1 MKTMKPIG
9 AAFGQLGHRQSAGT
23 RITTSIHEWS
33 AFRAKCFEPDADFN
47 RFEAVRILKRIG
59 RKLPANDTEQ
69 RWTSGLLD
77 HLELLVSMTQQQDWI
92 ARRPIVWLSVAK
104 TAKRLGI
111 TSSQVNRHENQLM
124 QLGAITWD
132 DSGNHKRFGRR
143 DDEGRI
149 VEAYG
154 INLAP
159 LGTMLATLRA
169 EESAITRAEAEREKK
184 KNLLSALRRQC
195 RGLLWGCDED
205 NAVIATLARECD
217 AIIGAIRV
225 RPDTDISKLDGWIA
239 ALEAW
244 LERLKTR
251 PAETAAADPVDN
263 AQDSAELAP
272 NMRTKPRENAPPAPH
287 PGEAH
292 IIQEESLNKNTDTC
306 SGAVVDNASS
316 AGGAKYR
323 QEGGGSRGEGA
334 NSERLADVAEPITY
348 QLDPV
353 RLWCQLPPKLAM
365 LVGDEPEWEDM
376 LKAAQ
381 HLRPE
386 LGISPQ
392 AWDMAM
398 RQLGEGGAALALILI
413 AWRRELGLVYAPGGY
428 LRGMVKKAKRGE
440 LHLLPSFYG
449 LQKRQRNRRS

>member
-1 MKTMKPIG
+1 MVSWGIVN
-9 AAFGQLGHRQSAGT
+9 QLARVSPPL
-23 RITTSIHEWS
+23 SMEWS
-33 AFRAKCFEPDADFN
+33 AFRAKCFVPDADFN

-59 RKLPANDTEQ
+59 RKLPPNDSGQ
-69 RWTSGLLD
+69 RWTSTLLD
-77 HLELLVSMTQQQDWI
+77 HLELLVSMTQQQDWL

-104 TAKRLGI
+104 TAQRLGI
-111 TSSQVNRHENQLM
+111 TPSQVNRYENQLM
-124 QLGAITWD
+124 QLGVITWD

-159 LGTMLATLRA
+159 LGTMLAALRA
-169 EESAITRAEAEREKK
+169 EEDAITHAETEREKK

-217 AIIGAIRV
+217 AIIGTIRV

-239 ALEAW
+239 V
-244 LERLKTR
+244 LERLNTQ
-251 PAETAAADPVDN
+251 PSETAPADPVDN

-272 NMRTKPRENAPPAPH
+272 SVRIRTRENATPAPH
-287 PGEAH
+287 PCEAH
-292 IIQEESLNKNTDTC
+292 IIQQESFYKNTDTG
-306 SGAVVDNASS
+306 SGAFVDNASS
-316 AGGAKYR
+316 TVGASEGARYR
-323 QEGGGSRGEGA
+323 HEGGGSGSDGA
-334 NSERLADVAEPITY
+334 RPECPVDAAEPITY
-348 QLDPV
+348 QIDPV

-376 LKAAQ
+376 LKAVQ
-381 HLRPE
+381 NLFPE

-392 AWDMAM
+392 ALDMAKA
-398 RQLGEGGAALALILI
+398 QLGEGGAALVLILI
-413 AWRRELGLVYAPGGY
+413 AWRRELGLAYVLGGY
-428 LRGMVKKAKRGE
+428 LRGMLKKAKRGE
-440 LHLLPSFYG
+440 LNLLPSFYG
-449 LQKRQRNRRS
+449 LQKRQKRR